1 VIAGSIVG
9 ISPRLMPGLFFAE
22 RTNAASEATAVS
34 FAHALSSYVGIAVG
48 VGAALPFPRPLLQF
62 AGTDEMQ

>member
-1 VIAGSIVG
+1 
-9 ISPRLMPGLFFAE
+9 MPGLFFAE